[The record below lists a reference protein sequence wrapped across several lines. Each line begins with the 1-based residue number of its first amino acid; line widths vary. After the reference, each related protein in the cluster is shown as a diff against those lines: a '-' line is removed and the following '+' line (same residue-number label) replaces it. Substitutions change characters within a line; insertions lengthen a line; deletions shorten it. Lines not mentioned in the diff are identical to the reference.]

1 MSLKLEKYYGTFGC
15 YHFEENIW
23 NQIDKAIEKNEL
35 PDFSMYDNFE
45 VGVCD
50 CGAETCMWDK
60 ESILDRLKE
69 KGVWQDI
76 MKELDIKEDVL
87 QFTSKD
93 FLGTFGCF
101 NMEEEVRTYVN
112 TELAKGEMPDFSV
125 YNDPHV
131 GHCTC
136 RTSSCEWNEETII
149 ERLKAKGIWQK
160 IELAI
165 K

>member
-1 MSLKLEKYYGTFGC
+1 
-15 YHFEENIW
+15 
-23 NQIDKAIEKNEL
+23 
-35 PDFSMYDNFE
+35 
-45 VGVCD
+45 
-50 CGAETCMWDK
+50 
-60 ESILDRLKE
+60 
-69 KGVWQDI
+69 